1 MFAPEFETVLN
12 VSLNVSEEERM
23 KSEILDTGYDRPGNT
38 WEIIFRYSEF
48 PASFFREYPE
58 LPVVRLI
65 GNYGIVRIPEGLLG
79 ELAAAQGVIYME
91 IPKRLY
97 FGKNL
102 QEGGRVQERS
112 VNSLSATGVP
122 LLMEQLGGD
131 LNGKG
136 VLIGM
141 ADSGIDVFHA
151 AFQTQTGETR
161 VRVLW
166 DQASDRVYEKEEI
179 DRYLE
184 QVRQGSLNA
193 SDIPEVFRDL
203 SGHGTAVAGIA
214 MEYAPEAELVVVRL
228 AQSSADEYVRTSSLM
243 QAVDFLV
250 RKAAETGMP
259 MALNLSIGNNYGS
272 HTGSSLLSTYL
283 SEIALQDRVT
293 ICVGSG
299 NEGGRPV
306 HASVDL
312 TDTIRNSRPESGT
325 SGENAYEVLLP
336 IAEKQVS
343 INIQI
348 WKEYADVFRV
358 ELTAPDGTV
367 FPVFGEDSLLLG
379 QKNGQSNLRQFRSRG
394 TQIVAFNG
402 FPTPYQPLQELFLD
416 LIPAVNYVDSGNWRL
431 TFYPVRLIS
440 GHVEMWLP
448 AGGLLNRGSGF
459 AVPSSDHTLTV
470 PSASDRVITVS
481 AYNSMTRSYAP
492 FSGRG
497 FTAFTNQV
505 KPDLAA
511 PGVDILAPAAGS
523 VSGYGVFTGTS
534 FAAPAVTGAAALLM
548 QWGIVQGNDLWLYG
562 SRMKSLLHRQAR
574 EIGAFQQYPNE
585 FVGYGVL

>member
-1 MFAPEFETVLN
+1 
-12 VSLNVSEEERM
+12 M

-312 TDTIRNSRPESGT
+312 TDTIRNSRPE
-325 SGENAYEVLLP
+325 
-336 IAEKQVS
+336 
-343 INIQI
+343 
-348 WKEYADVFRV
+348 
-358 ELTAPDGTV
+358 
-367 FPVFGEDSLLLG
+367 
-379 QKNGQSNLRQFRSRG
+379 
-394 TQIVAFNG
+394 
-402 FPTPYQPLQELFLD
+402 
-416 LIPAVNYVDSGNWRL
+416 
-431 TFYPVRLIS
+431 
-440 GHVEMWLP
+440 
-448 AGGLLNRGSGF
+448 
-459 AVPSSDHTLTV
+459 
-470 PSASDRVITVS
+470 
-481 AYNSMTRSYAP
+481 
-492 FSGRG
+492 
-497 FTAFTNQV
+497 
-505 KPDLAA
+505 
-511 PGVDILAPAAGS
+511 
-523 VSGYGVFTGTS
+523 
-534 FAAPAVTGAAALLM
+534 
-548 QWGIVQGNDLWLYG
+548 
-562 SRMKSLLHRQAR
+562 
-574 EIGAFQQYPNE
+574 
-585 FVGYGVL
+585 